1 MKSMTGY
8 GRAKQE
14 LHGRTITAE
23 LRAVNHRYLDCT
35 VKAPRQYGF
44 LDDAVKKAAAARI
57 ARGKVEVYIGVETQE
72 GGDIAVTVNHAV
84 AEHYLAAL
92 HELADRYGLRDD
104 VSVMSL
110 AKLPDV
116 LGSERI
122 EQDADEMTRDVLSVF
137 GEACDNFDEMRTREG
152 AKLAEDVRNR
162 ASEIERMVGEVEV
175 RSPERVREY
184 REKLLARM
192 KEVLADTSIDE
203 TRIVTEA
210 AIYADKTAVDEETVR
225 LRSHLQQLDG
235 MLNEVKPVGRK
246 LDFLVQEMNRET
258 NTIGSKA
265 NDVSMAQ
272 VVVNIKSEIE
282 CRRPATAAWSWTAP
296 TADAP
301 APCSSWTATMWCS
314 APCSRRPLR
323 LVLRARPRKEN
334 QKMRKGTLY
343 VFTGPSGAGK
353 GTVLSRLLSEDE
365 KLFFSIS
372 ATTRAPRPGEKDG
385 VQYYFLTKE
394 DFEAKIAAN
403 AFLEHAKYVDNYYG
417 TLEAPVNEKLE
428 EGCDVI
434 LEIEVQGAM
443 QVHEKRPDA
452 VMVFIAPPSFEEL
465 ANRLR
470 GRGTEDEAKVQKR
483 LETAKGEL
491 AQQDKFDYV
500 VVNDTVERAVEELH
514 GILAKRR

>member
-92 HELADRYGLRDD
+92 HELADKYGLRDD

-203 TRIVTEA
+203 ARIVTEA

-272 VVVNIKSEIE
+272 IVVNIKSEIE
-282 CRRPATAAWSWTAP
+282 
-296 TADAP
+296 
-301 APCSSWTATMWCS
+301 
-314 APCSRRPLR
+314 
-323 LVLRARPRKEN
+323 
-334 QKMRKGTLY
+334 
-343 VFTGPSGAGK
+343 
-353 GTVLSRLLSEDE
+353 
-365 KLFFSIS
+365 
-372 ATTRAPRPGEKDG
+372 
-385 VQYYFLTKE
+385 
-394 DFEAKIAAN
+394 KIREQIQN
-403 AFLEHAKYVDNYYG
+403 
-417 TLEAPVNEKLE
+417 
-428 EGCDVI
+428 
-434 LEIEVQGAM
+434 IE
-443 QVHEKRPDA
+443 
-452 VMVFIAPPSFEEL
+452 
-465 ANRLR
+465 
-470 GRGTEDEAKVQKR
+470 
-483 LETAKGEL
+483 
-491 AQQDKFDYV
+491 
-500 VVNDTVERAVEELH
+500 
-514 GILAKRR
+514 

>member
-137 GEACDNFDEMRTREG
+137 GEACDNFDEMRIREG

-272 VVVNIKSEIE
+272 IVVNIKSEIE
-282 CRRPATAAWSWTAP
+282 
-296 TADAP
+296 
-301 APCSSWTATMWCS
+301 
-314 APCSRRPLR
+314 
-323 LVLRARPRKEN
+323 
-334 QKMRKGTLY
+334 
-343 VFTGPSGAGK
+343 
-353 GTVLSRLLSEDE
+353 
-365 KLFFSIS
+365 
-372 ATTRAPRPGEKDG
+372 
-385 VQYYFLTKE
+385 
-394 DFEAKIAAN
+394 KIREQIQN
-403 AFLEHAKYVDNYYG
+403 
-417 TLEAPVNEKLE
+417 
-428 EGCDVI
+428 
-434 LEIEVQGAM
+434 IE
-443 QVHEKRPDA
+443 
-452 VMVFIAPPSFEEL
+452 
-465 ANRLR
+465 
-470 GRGTEDEAKVQKR
+470 
-483 LETAKGEL
+483 
-491 AQQDKFDYV
+491 
-500 VVNDTVERAVEELH
+500 
-514 GILAKRR
+514 

>member
-1 MKSMTGY
+1 M
-8 GRAKQE
+8 
-14 LHGRTITAE
+14 
-23 LRAVNHRYLDCT
+23 
-35 VKAPRQYGF
+35 
-44 LDDAVKKAAAARI
+44 
-57 ARGKVEVYIGVETQE
+57 ETQE

-92 HELADRYGLRDD
+92 HELADKYGLRDD

-225 LRSHLQQLDG
+225 LRSHLQQL
-235 MLNEVKPVGRK
+235 VGRK

-272 VVVNIKSEIE
+272 IVVNIKSEIE
-282 CRRPATAAWSWTAP
+282 
-296 TADAP
+296 
-301 APCSSWTATMWCS
+301 
-314 APCSRRPLR
+314 
-323 LVLRARPRKEN
+323 
-334 QKMRKGTLY
+334 
-343 VFTGPSGAGK
+343 
-353 GTVLSRLLSEDE
+353 
-365 KLFFSIS
+365 
-372 ATTRAPRPGEKDG
+372 
-385 VQYYFLTKE
+385 
-394 DFEAKIAAN
+394 KIREQIQN
-403 AFLEHAKYVDNYYG
+403 
-417 TLEAPVNEKLE
+417 
-428 EGCDVI
+428 
-434 LEIEVQGAM
+434 IE
-443 QVHEKRPDA
+443 
-452 VMVFIAPPSFEEL
+452 
-465 ANRLR
+465 
-470 GRGTEDEAKVQKR
+470 
-483 LETAKGEL
+483 
-491 AQQDKFDYV
+491 
-500 VVNDTVERAVEELH
+500 
-514 GILAKRR
+514 

>member
-57 ARGKVEVYIGVETQE
+57 ARGKVEVYINVETQE
-72 GGDIAVTVNHAV
+72 GGDIAVTVNHAL

-92 HELADRYGLRDD
+92 HELADKYGLRDD

-122 EQDADEMTRDVLSVF
+122 EQDADEMTRDVLSVCN
-137 GEACDNFDEMRTREG
+137 EACDNFDEMRTREG

-225 LRSHLQQLDG
+225 LRSHLQQLDD

-272 VVVNIKSEIE
+272 IVVNIKSEIE
-282 CRRPATAAWSWTAP
+282 
-296 TADAP
+296 
-301 APCSSWTATMWCS
+301 
-314 APCSRRPLR
+314 
-323 LVLRARPRKEN
+323 
-334 QKMRKGTLY
+334 
-343 VFTGPSGAGK
+343 
-353 GTVLSRLLSEDE
+353 
-365 KLFFSIS
+365 
-372 ATTRAPRPGEKDG
+372 
-385 VQYYFLTKE
+385 
-394 DFEAKIAAN
+394 KIREQIQN
-403 AFLEHAKYVDNYYG
+403 
-417 TLEAPVNEKLE
+417 
-428 EGCDVI
+428 
-434 LEIEVQGAM
+434 IE
-443 QVHEKRPDA
+443 
-452 VMVFIAPPSFEEL
+452 
-465 ANRLR
+465 
-470 GRGTEDEAKVQKR
+470 
-483 LETAKGEL
+483 
-491 AQQDKFDYV
+491 
-500 VVNDTVERAVEELH
+500 
-514 GILAKRR
+514 